1 MPRKG
6 SRSEAAKKRWRKLD
20 LADPPICPYDVTKE
34 VSRSTAFQEEP
45 QQMATYVS
53 SRRGTGFRHRVRRW
67 PLSRVTGRSHKL
79 VIPAEDLEKKLAL
92 LVGDSHLRAIVDG
105 FVTMPQGR
113 LSFGLMSTP
122 GASAAEL
129 RREVLHAVLPRT
141 PEVVCVLAPSNNL
154 TASRTITEAG
164 ADFRRLLTTLCNR
177 WPNVVVLD
185 FPTRLTVDEAVQRL
199 LRQEYHRVAAQEGI
213 RYLSVAEH
221 FPLSRLELWC
231 KDGVHL
237 SDNVGMEI
245 LTWLLWD
252 AASLQLQAA
261 TPDAPASPK
270 TSPPVERPVPPNLV
284 VAAPSK
290 APATTKTS
298 PPVVRRV
305 SPKLVVVGEVTVP
318 RASNPFDWTL
328 VQQKRQ
334 RVQGERT
341 QESRRMA
348 GQQGNLLQC
357 SIPLNPVWFSP
368 AVQEKMD
375 RFVPACGALEST
387 GGTKGRKRRRAA
399 SKKRWE
405 EEKVCHSF

>member
-20 LADPPICPYDVTKE
+20 LADRPICPYDVTKE

-45 QQMATYVS
+45 QQMASYLS

-79 VIPAEDLEKKLAL
+79 VIPAEDPEKKLAL

-245 LTWLLWD
+245 
-252 AASLQLQAA
+252 
-261 TPDAPASPK
+261 
-270 TSPPVERPVPPNLV
+270 
-284 VAAPSK
+284 
-290 APATTKTS
+290 
-298 PPVVRRV
+298 
-305 SPKLVVVGEVTVP
+305 
-318 RASNPFDWTL
+318 
-328 VQQKRQ
+328 
-334 RVQGERT
+334 
-341 QESRRMA
+341 
-348 GQQGNLLQC
+348 
-357 SIPLNPVWFSP
+357 
-368 AVQEKMD
+368 
-375 RFVPACGALEST
+375 
-387 GGTKGRKRRRAA
+387 
-399 SKKRWE
+399 
-405 EEKVCHSF
+405 

>member
-1 MPRKG
+1 MV
-6 SRSEAAKKRWRKLD
+6 E
-20 LADPPICPYDVTKE
+20 
-34 VSRSTAFQEEP
+34 
-45 QQMATYVS
+45 
-53 SRRGTGFRHRVRRW
+53 
-67 PLSRVTGRSHKL
+67 
-79 VIPAEDLEKKLAL
+79 L
-92 LVGDSHLRAIVDG
+92 L
-105 FVTMPQGR
+105 F
-113 LSFGLMSTP
+113 
-122 GASAAEL
+122 
-129 RREVLHAVLPRT
+129 
-141 PEVVCVLAPSNNL
+141 
-154 TASRTITEAG
+154 
-164 ADFRRLLTTLCNR
+164 LL
-177 WPNVVVLD
+177 
-185 FPTRLTVDEAVQRL
+185 
-199 LRQEYHRVAAQEGI
+199 GI

-290 APATTKTS
+290 APATLKTS

-334 RVQGERT
+334 RVQGEHT

-348 GQQGNLLQC
+348 GQQT
-357 SIPLNPVWFSP
+357 
-368 AVQEKMD
+368 
-375 RFVPACGALEST
+375 ST
-387 GGTKGRKRRRAA
+387 VDHRRRPAA
-399 SKKRWE
+399 SKTTLE
-405 EEKVCHSF
+405 EEQAHNTTQVHTATTPLPNSTAIPAASTAIPAALQQSHP